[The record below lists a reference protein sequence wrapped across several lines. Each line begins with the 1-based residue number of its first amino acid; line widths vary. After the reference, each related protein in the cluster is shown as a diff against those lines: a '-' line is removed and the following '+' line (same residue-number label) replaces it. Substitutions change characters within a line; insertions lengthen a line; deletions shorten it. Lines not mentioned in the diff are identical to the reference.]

1 MTSATLRLIL
11 ATLVMITAIVASSTV
26 RKGPGAPSR
35 PTDISLRQRVDLI
48 YVNGVRNAL
57 RADDDFRQGR
67 MLREA
72 LDDIRTLRASHAAAF
87 PEEEKRMDHRVRQL
101 QRMIAK
107 ENPIESL

>member
-1 MTSATLRLIL
+1 MSSATLRLII
-11 ATLVMITAIVASSTV
+11 ASLVMVTAIVASSTV
-26 RKGPGAPSR
+26 RKGPGASR
-35 PTDISLRQRVDLI
+35 PMDLSLRQRVDLI

-72 LDDIRTLRASHAAAF
+72 LEDIRTLRGSHAAAF

-101 QRMIAK
+101 QKMIAK